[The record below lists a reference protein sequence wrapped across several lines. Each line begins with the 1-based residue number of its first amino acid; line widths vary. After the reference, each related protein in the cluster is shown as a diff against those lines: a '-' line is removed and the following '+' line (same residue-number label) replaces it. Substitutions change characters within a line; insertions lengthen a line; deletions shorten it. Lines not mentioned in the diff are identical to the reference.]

1 MTCKSDDSRPSRRR
15 IEYPSSARLWRVQH
29 FSTDLGGGKAIQIL
43 GAQAGDR
50 SGASLETAAWDTIAG
65 MIHEILN
72 LALSRYVMYACIR
85 VTNRLF
91 SLGQELDRS
100 TAGRNKYAKITRGG
114 IKSRLNQS

>member
-85 VTNRLF
+85 VK
-91 SLGQELDRS
+91 LGNESIIFVGAGARS
-100 TAGRNKYAKITRGG
+100 IDSGPK
-114 IKSRLNQS
+114 